1 MKKTKIVSRKK
12 ENMTFKGFPTKFKE
26 GITCLIASIILMYIA
41 LAGPADG
48 LASYVGL
55 GFSGVFMF
63 LSIGFAS
70 TDMNVYKT
78 MYSSYFAIN
87 ALFLFSIFLISSSV
101 WLSDIYESVLS
112 LDDMLLI
119 SLSTIS
125 TDILGD
131 NSALSS
137 KSSTVVHDLSARLD
151 ILCLVLEILL
161 ISFFGSS
168 YLLDICHISKKELF
182 PIGSIVL
189 TNLFNLSAKLIA
201 SFIYCGIFIAA
212 PWDATNSLIE
222 SLIL

>member
-87 ALFLFSIFLISSSV
+87 ALFLFSIFLMAKEY
-101 WLSDIYESVLS
+101 LLAALS
-112 LDDMLLI
+112 LIIMFAFYKVIEWLL
-119 SLSTIS
+119 
-125 TDILGD
+125 
-131 NSALSS
+131 
-137 KSSTVVHDLSARLD
+137 VRLQYHVGV
-151 ILCLVLEILL
+151 IKVR
-161 ISFFGSS
+161 GSQ
-168 YLLDICHISKKELF
+168 
-182 PIGSIVL
+182 
-189 TNLFNLSAKLIA
+189 
-201 SFIYCGIFIAA
+201 
-212 PWDATNSLIE
+212 
-222 SLIL
+222 